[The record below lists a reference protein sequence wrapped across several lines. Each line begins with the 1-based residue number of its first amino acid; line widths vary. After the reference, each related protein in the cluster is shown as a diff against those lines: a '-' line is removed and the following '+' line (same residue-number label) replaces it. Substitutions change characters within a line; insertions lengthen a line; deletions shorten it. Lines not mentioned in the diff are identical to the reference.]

1 MSEQKSTEV
10 PLDKVIPAP
19 SNDTDGAEQGIV
31 TSASSRENKDIN
43 QDEAAFERIS
53 LKKQPPQRGSK
64 RRKKTCSHEQWLN
77 MTNGKNTI

>member
-31 TSASSRENKDIN
+31 TISASSRENKDIN
-43 QDEAAFERIS
+43 QDEAAFEAAYS
-53 LKKQPPQRGSK
+53 LGEAAAAERLEKEKEDMLARAMAE
-64 RRKKTCSHEQWLN
+64 HDQW
-77 MTNGKNTI
+77 